1 MIITNHAIERY
12 TERVLK
18 LKGVKK
24 GKYIIENR
32 NLIIQQIKKMIK
44 SAKFLYRGWFNTQ
57 CCQSK
62 YYQNG
67 KYKFIVSLND
77 DKVITILD
85 MSVSKKGKLIR

>member
-18 LKGVKK
+18 LNGVKK
-24 GKYIIENR
+24 GKYIIKNR

-44 SAKFLYRGWFNTQ
+44 SAKFLYRGWLNNQ
-57 CCQSK
+57 CCQSN

-67 KYKFIVSLND
+67 RYKFIVSLND
-77 DKVITILD
+77 EKVITIVD
-85 MSVSKKGKLIR
+85 TSVRRKR